1 MFSSIH
7 FESKG
12 RATTNASKPEVIAAL
27 IAIVGEE
34 NVVVDPD
41 RVEPY
46 GADAVKEKFPPE
58 AVVFPESTAQMVEI
72 LKLAN
77 EHLFPVTARGGGVG
91 YTGGAVPVDGGIVIG
106 TDRMKKIIE
115 ISADDL
121 YVVCQ
126 PGLTTYEVQQAVAEQ
141 GLMFAPDPAS

>member
-27 IAIVGEE
+27 KAIVGEE
-34 NVVVDPD
+34 NVVVEPE

-58 AVVFPESTAQMVEI
+58 AVVFPESTAEMVAI
-72 LKLAN
+72 LKVAN
-77 EHLFPVTARGGGVG
+77 EHVF
-91 YTGGAVPVDGGIVIG
+91 
-106 TDRMKKIIE
+106 
-115 ISADDL
+115 
-121 YVVCQ
+121 
-126 PGLTTYEVQQAVAEQ
+126 
-141 GLMFAPDPAS
+141 

>member
-27 IAIVGEE
+27 KEIVGDE

-58 AVVFPESTAQMVEI
+58 AVVFPESTAEMVAI
-72 LKLAN
+72 LKLAA
-77 EHLFPVTARGGGVG
+77 EF
-91 YTGGAVPVDGGIVIG
+91 
-106 TDRMKKIIE
+106 
-115 ISADDL
+115 S
-121 YVVCQ
+121 
-126 PGLTTYEVQQAVAEQ
+126 VQRRV
-141 GLMFAPDPAS
+141 